1 MKKIIK
7 KIFFIGLIIFL
18 LIQLY
23 QPARNIGFEQVDI
36 TANFTRVY
44 QVPNNVGAILRSSCY
59 DCHSNNT
66 NYPWYSYI
74 QPVRFLMENHIKEGK
89 ENLNFNEWGNYSSR
103 KQNNKLDRI
112 VKQIKSNEMPLSSYT
127 LIHKN
132 ASLSDIQKKEV
143 LDWINKIKDSISS
156 QN

>member
-7 KIFFIGLIIFL
+7 KILIIGSVIFL

-23 QPARNIGFEQVDI
+23 QPARNLAYEQDL
-36 TANFTRVY
+36 TANFTKVY
-44 QVPNNVGAILRSSCY
+44 TVPKNIETILRTSCY

-74 QPVRFLMENHIKEGK
+74 QPVRMVMESHINEGK

-112 VKQIKSNEMPLSSYT
+112 AKQIKSNEMPLSSYT
-127 LIHKN
+127 MIHKN
-132 ASLSDIQKKEV
+132 ATLSATQKKEV
-143 LDWINKIKDSISS
+143 LDWISQLKDSL
-156 QN
+156 

>member
-7 KIFFIGLIIFL
+7 KILFIGLIIFL

-23 QPARNIGFEQVDI
+23 QPARNISFEQDI
-36 TANFTRVY
+36 TGNFTKVY
-44 QVPNNVGAILRSSCY
+44 NVPKNVEIILRTSCY

-66 NYPWYSYI
+66 YYPWYSYI
-74 QPVRFLMENHIKEGK
+74 QPARFFMERHIKEGK
-89 ENLNFNEWGNYSSR
+89 EQLNFNEFGNYSKR
-103 KQNNKLDRI
+103 RQNSKLKAI
-112 VKQIKSNEMPLSSYT
+112 SKEIESNEMPLSSYT

-132 ASLSDIQKKEV
+132 ATLSASQKKEV
-143 LDWINKIKDSISS
+143 LDWINKTKDSISL

>member
-7 KIFFIGLIIFL
+7 KILFIGLIIFL

-23 QPARNIGFEQVDI
+23 QPARNISFEQDI
-36 TANFTRVY
+36 TGNFTKVY
-44 QVPNNVGAILRSSCY
+44 NVPKNVEIILRTSCY

-66 NYPWYSYI
+66 YYPWYSYI
-74 QPVRFLMENHIKEGK
+74 QPVRFFMESHIKEGK
-89 ENLNFNEWGNYSSR
+89 ENLNFNEWGNYSDR

-112 VKQIKSNEMPLSSYT
+112 AKQIESNEMPLSSYT

-132 ASLSDIQKKEV
+132 AILTASQKKEV
-143 LDWINKIKDSISS
+143 LDWINKIEDSISS

>member
-1 MKKIIK
+1 M
-7 KIFFIGLIIFL
+7 
-18 LIQLY
+18 QLY
-23 QPARNIGFEQVDI
+23 QPARNIGFEQDI
-36 TANFTRVY
+36 TADFTKVY
-44 QVPNNVGAILRSSCY
+44 NVPKKVEIILRTSCY

-74 QPVRFLMENHIKEGK
+74 QPARFLMESHIAAGK

-112 VKQIKSNEMPLSSYT
+112 AKQIQSNEMPLASYT

-132 ASLSDIQKKEV
+132 ATLSATQKKEV
-143 LDWINKIKDSISS
+143 LDWINKIEDSL
-156 QN
+156 

>member
-7 KIFFIGLIIFL
+7 KILFIGLIIFL
-18 LIQLY
+18 LMQLY
-23 QPARNIGFEQVDI
+23 QPARNISFEQDI
-36 TANFTRVY
+36 TGNFTKVY
-44 QVPNNVGAILRSSCY
+44 NVPKNVEIILRTSCY

-66 NYPWYSYI
+66 YYPWYSYI
-74 QPVRFLMENHIKEGK
+74 QPVRFFMESHIKEGK
-89 ENLNFNEWGNYSSR
+89 ENLNFNEWGNYSDR

-112 VKQIKSNEMPLSSYT
+112 AKQIESNEMPLSSYT

-132 ASLSDIQKKEV
+132 AILTASQKKEV
-143 LDWINKIKDSISS
+143 LDWINKIEDSISS

>member
-7 KIFFIGLIIFL
+7 KILIIGSVIFL

-23 QPARNIGFEQVDI
+23 QPARNLAYEQDL
-36 TANFTRVY
+36 TANFTKVY
-44 QVPNNVGAILRSSCY
+44 TVPKNIETILRNSCY

-74 QPVRFLMENHIKEGK
+74 QPARMLMESHIKKGK
-89 ENLNFNEWGNYSSR
+89 KDLNFNEWGNYSSR
-103 KQNNKLDRI
+103 KQRNKLDRI
-112 VKQIKSNEMPLSSYT
+112 IKQIKSDEMPLSSYT

-132 ASLSDIQKKEV
+132 AILTPTQKKEV
-143 LDWINKIKDSISS
+143 TNWIQKTKDSLSS
-156 QN
+156 E

>member
-7 KIFFIGLIIFL
+7 KILIVGSVIFL

-23 QPARNIGFEQVDI
+23 QPARNLAYEQDL
-36 TANFTRVY
+36 TANFTKVY
-44 QVPNNVGAILRSSCY
+44 TVPKNIETILRNSCY

-74 QPVRFLMENHIKEGK
+74 QPARMVMESHIKKGK
-89 ENLNFNEWGNYSSR
+89 KDLNFNEWGNYSSR

-112 VKQIKSNEMPLSSYT
+112 AKQIQSNEMPLSSYT
-127 LIHKN
+127 MIHKN
-132 ASLSDIQKKEV
+132 ATLSATQKKEV
-143 LDWINKIKDSISS
+143 LDWISQLKDSL
-156 QN
+156 